1 MDGDLALLER
11 RIAVAPFFPQNGL
24 TMKYTISSFGKQ
36 GGFHMNENSK
46 KFNWKVIVAVAM
58 VALLAFSLYQ
68 IAVLKDDISNLKS
81 RNSTLSA
88 QVQTLRDEIHSIY
101 DNVDAKLKEQ
111 ASLISGID
119 FSIGNPSDDM
129 KSVELT
135 LTVVPKL
142 ISDDMELSVTVDGKT
157 ASLIRNG
164 NEFTGTI
171 DVGLFV
177 DYDQWPLLSIKSPEG
192 TKTEYLKD
200 IDISYL
206 FTQHLPSLYADMA
219 ASSTM
224 KNGKLQ
230 VDAGFSIETQPAYDH
245 APITFV
251 SFTLIEEINGKE
263 ISKADITND
272 VRKSGDSYNTHYV
285 RSFEISQGDELKVY
299 VIAEDSLGYIHKT
312 LTHFWFQSEDGA
324 TAEAV
329 PSTEMIFDKDGN
341 LLYGE
346 KELWG

>member
-1 MDGDLALLER
+1 MDE
-11 RIAVAPFFPQNGL
+11 
-24 TMKYTISSFGKQ
+24 
-36 GGFHMNENSK
+36 HSK
-46 KFNWKVIVAVAM
+46 KFNWKMVAAGAM
-58 VALLAFSLYQ
+58 VALLAFNLYQ
-68 IAVLKDDISNLKS
+68 IAALKDEINNLKN
-81 RNSTLSA
+81 RNSTLSS
-88 QVQTLRDEIHSIY
+88 QVQVLRDEIHSIY

-111 ASLISGID
+111 ASLISGVD
-119 FSIGNPSDDM
+119 YSIGTPSDDM
-129 KSVELT
+129 KRVELT

-142 ISDDMELSVTVDGKT
+142 ISDDMELTVTADNKT

-192 TKTEYLKD
+192 TKTEYLED

-206 FTQHLPSLYADMA
+206 FSLYLPSLYADMA
-219 ASSTM
+219 ASSTL

-230 VDAGFSIETQPAYDH
+230 VDAGFSIETQPAYDN
-245 APITFV
+245 PSTTFV

-263 ISKADITND
+263 IGKTDITDD
-272 VRKSGDSYNTHYV
+272 VRKSGDSYNTHYMK
-285 RSFEISQGDELKVY
+285 SFEITQGDELKVY

-312 LTHFWFQSEDGA
+312 MTHFWFQSEDGA
-324 TAEAV
+324 TVEAV